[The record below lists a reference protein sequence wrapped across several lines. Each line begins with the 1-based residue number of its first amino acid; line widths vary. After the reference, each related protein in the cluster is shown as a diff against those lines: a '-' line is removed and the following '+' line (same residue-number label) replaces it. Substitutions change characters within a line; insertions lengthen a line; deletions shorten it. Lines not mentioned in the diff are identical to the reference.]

1 MEHNQLAESFR
12 EHVDLSRS
20 SYILNVYN
28 ALIER
33 RIIKRQP
40 NLFLQEKWSRTRSRY
55 LLVGACDERTV
66 LVPNSNAEMI
76 DSSVDRGFIGAGG
89 VFFTFDTQSCEVA
102 VPDIVDASSG
112 PPIATAKAGDRTSPS
127 IEAPSIEA
135 PSIEAP
141 SIEAMTAKVGR
152 ASRDPSVLPSPPCSF
167 EQPIGMPD
175 KDNIAFKARRQ
186 CSDECRCSEALPRSL
201 PGSRLWQAP
210 SHTPVSQMANDGAV
224 GICLKLLI

>member
-20 SYILNVYN
+20 SCILNIYN

-40 NLFLQEKWSRTRSRY
+40 NLFLQEKWSQTRSRC
-55 LLVGACDERTV
+55 LLVGACAKELSLFRTAMPR
-66 LVPNSNAEMI
+66 LI
-76 DSSVDRGFIGAGG
+76 DSSVDRGFIGAGS
-89 VFFTFDTQSCEVA
+89 VFFTFDTQACEVA

-112 PPIATAKAGDRTSPS
+112 PPIAIAKAGDRTS
-127 IEAPSIEA
+127 

-152 ASRDPSVLPSPPCSF
+152 ASRDPSVLSSPPCSF

-175 KDNIAFKARRQ
+175 KDNIAFKAPRQ
-186 CSDECRCSEALPRSL
+186 CSNECRGNEALPRSL

-224 GICLKLLI
+224 DICLKLLI